1 MDMISAAL
9 GSVRALRVNGRR
21 ITESGAWGLRFPPM
35 AVLGFHVMLHGEG
48 WLIQE
53 RIDPLPV
60 RPGDVIFTA
69 AGVVHGFSPAPCTL
83 DDLPVFTVEE
93 PAPPGKA
100 DFEFLCGAYRMQD
113 GRVPALLRKLPE
125 LVLITPDYAEQP
137 ELRTLIDMLHADFDR
152 PEPGT
157 GAARA
162 ALIDLMVVQMLRQ
175 VPDRPEVTDPGI
187 AGALHAIHERPERPW
202 TVEQLSSV
210 AGMSRTTF
218 HRRFT
223 AVTGTPPMAY
233 LADRRMSLGAQLLR
247 ASPAPLAAIARQ
259 VGYSTEFAFSAAF
272 RRTYGVAPGQF
283 RAS

>member
-1 MDMISAAL
+1 MISAAL

-35 AVLGFHVMLHGEG
+35 AVLGFHVMLRGEG

-53 RIDPLPV
+53 QINPLPV
-60 RPGDVIFTA
+60 RAGDVIFTA
-69 AGVVHGFSPAPCTL
+69 AGVMHGLSHAPCAL
-83 DDLPVFTVEE
+83 DELPVFTVEE
-93 PAPPGKA
+93 PAPSGEA
-100 DFEFLCGAYRMQD
+100 DFEFLCGAYRMRD
-113 GRVPALLRKLPE
+113 GRVPALLRQLPE

-137 ELRTLIDMLHADFDR
+137 ELRALIDMLHADFDR

-157 GAARA
+157 DAARA
-162 ALIDLMVVQMLRQ
+162 ALIDLMVVRMLRQ
-175 VPDRPEVTDPGI
+175 VPDRPEVIDPGI
-187 AGALHAIHERPERPW
+187 AGALHAIHERPEQPW
-202 TVEQLSSV
+202 TVGRLSSV

-233 LADRRMSLGAQLLR
+233 LVDRRMSLGAQLLR

-259 VGYSTEFAFSAAF
+259 VGYSTEYAFSAAF
-272 RRTYGVAPGQF
+272 RRAYGVAPGRF
-283 RAS
+283 RAT

>member
-1 MDMISAAL
+1 MITAAL
-9 GSVRALRVNGRR
+9 GSVRALRASGRR
-21 ITESGAWGLRFPPM
+21 ITESGPWGLRFPPM
-35 AVLGFHVMLHGEG
+35 AVLGFHALLHGEG

-53 RIDPLPV
+53 KIEPLRV

-69 AGVVHGFSPAPCTL
+69 AGVVHGLSHAPCAL
-83 DDLPVFTVEE
+83 EDLPDFTVEE
-93 PAPPGKA
+93 PAPSGAA
-100 DFEFLCGAYRMQD
+100 DFEFLCGAYRLED
-113 GRVPALLRKLPE
+113 GRVPALLRQLPG

-137 ELRTLIDMLHADFDR
+137 ELRALIAMLQADFDR

-157 GAARA
+157 DAARA
-162 ALIDLMVVQMLRQ
+162 ALIDLLVVQMLRQ
-175 VPDRPEVTDPGI
+175 MPDRPEVTDPGI
-187 AGALHAIHERPERPW
+187 AGALHAIHDRPERPW

-223 AVTGTPPMAY
+223 AVTGTPPMTY
-233 LADRRMSLGAQLLR
+233 LVDRRMSLGAQLLR
-247 ASPAPLAAIARQ
+247 QSPAPLAAIARQ

-272 RRTYGVAPGQF
+272 RRAYGMAPGRF